1 MRGEIIRKI
10 KSFYFFTSLAPA
22 LLSLISDDETSMTVI
37 NMVRI
42 SKKCDTMN

>member
-1 MRGEIIRKI
+1 M
-10 KSFYFFTSLAPA
+10 FVTSLAPA

-42 SKKCDTMN
+42 SKNVIQ